1 MKKIMKLILMLV
13 LIAGIS
19 AGCQGVAK
27 PENAQDLVA
36 KSQEEMKKKKSYT
49 ADYTMDM
56 TMSIAGQSL
65 TTKAAGNLKQ
75 ITENMLTEM
84 DMTMDLGAGSEEAG
98 AQQMKMKMFTEVN
111 PENKEELITYSN
123 FADKWVKDIV
133 SIKDSQGANME
144 ESMAKMLEENKDSFT
159 LQEETAEVAGKEVY
173 TITGTL
179 PAEAINSMTANTP
192 VDGQNMKF
200 NEDMKVDAI
209 YYYDKETLLPVQ
221 AVVNVPNMKM
231 EIDLGV
237 EGVDPQNLDMTMNML
252 MNYTGFDN
260 VESITIPEEAKNAE
274 VRQK

>member
-1 MKKIMKLILMLV
+1 MKKTMKLILMLV
-13 LIAGIS
+13 LIVGIS

-27 PENAQDLVA
+27 PENAQDLVT
-36 KSQEEMKKKKSYT
+36 KSQEEIKKKKSYT
-49 ADYTMDM
+49 ADYTTDM

-65 TTKAAGNLKQ
+65 TAKAAGNLKQ

-98 AQQMKMKMFTEVN
+98 AQQMKMKMFTELN
-111 PENKEELITYSN
+111 PENKEELIAYSN

-133 SIKDSQGANME
+133 SIKDSPGVNME
-144 ESMAKMLEENKDSFT
+144 ESMTKMLEENKDSFT

-179 PAEAINSMTANTP
+179 PPEAINSMTANTP
-192 VDGQNMKF
+192 VEGQNIKF
-200 NEDMKVDAI
+200 NKDMKVDAI

-231 EIDLGV
+231 EIDMGV